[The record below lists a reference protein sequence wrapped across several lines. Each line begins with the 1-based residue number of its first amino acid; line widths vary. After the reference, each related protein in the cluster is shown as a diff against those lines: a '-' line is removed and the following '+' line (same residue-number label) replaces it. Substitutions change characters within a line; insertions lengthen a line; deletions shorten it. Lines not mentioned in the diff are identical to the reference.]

1 MRKITSFILALA
13 LTLSLLVIAGA
24 ADQADVHLLVKP
36 DTSSINGNTMKFLV
50 YLELKEGVEVGAAKF
65 KLTAPEGTTFTDV
78 DMNPKYAYDSS
89 SSVEPVNGEGW
100 KKGAFDLSAITSP
113 GSGDIGG
120 GIKDS
125 GQTFEAVLAGTVYK
139 DITVTLNGASVTYEK
154 HMLDKAKCD
163 SYGWLYQL
171 TVTKNS
177 GTFEDG
183 GSYTVGIP
191 TVVNGKSD
199 DFSAGYDT
207 NDPSSP
213 NVSVR
218 HSVSATSTPY
228 TPASTTGVTVSG
240 TAVSWNNTDNAM
252 YLLYSSSTSDADI
265 KAEWKNGS
273 TYTAAYVGTN
283 GTIDNTTVDGKKMQ
297 EQSFTFT
304 GVASGDYKLVIFKQ
318 GGYVPKIVPIN
329 VGASDYPCG
338 QIKLWLYGD
347 VTYDGAIDGD
357 DVFQMNRYIARK
369 TSVFTRGTPQDKL
382 DCYAAANI
390 TALKSSDN
398 VVDGDDVFQ
407 VNRFLA
413 RKTSMFS
420 LIK

>member
-65 KLTAPEGTTFTDV
+65 KLTAPEGTTFTHV

-89 SSVEPVNGEGW
+89 RSTDPTYGQGW
-100 KKGAFDLSAITSP
+100 KKGAFDLSAITSL

-177 GTFEDG
+177 GTDG

-191 TVVNGKSD
+191 TVVNEKSD

-228 TPASTTGVTVSG
+228 TPASPTGVTVSG
-240 TAVSWNNTDNAM
+240 KIKSYNPSNQVTIRLLQGTGEKYKTTIAASTGSGQVPQDFSIANVAPGTYDLEVTKAAHLKYTIKNVVVPSSGLDLTTLTGKPYQTITLIAGNMNTDNAVNNSD
-252 YLLYSSSTSDADI
+252 LLIFRSQF
-265 KAEWKNGS
+265 
-273 TYTAAYVGTN
+273 
-283 GTIDNTTVDGKKMQ
+283 GK
-297 EQSFTFT
+297 
-304 GVASGDYKLVIFKQ
+304 SG
-318 GGYVPKIVPIN
+318 
-329 VGASDYPCG
+329 
-338 QIKLWLYGD
+338 
-347 VTYDGAIDGD
+347 
-357 DVFQMNRYIARK
+357 
-369 TSVFTRGTPQDKL
+369 
-382 DCYAAANI
+382 ANI
-390 TALKSSDN
+390 TNGNADINGDKKVNNGDLLIFRSSFGKTTAN
-398 VVDGDDVFQ
+398 STFNYDV
-407 VNRFLA
+407 N
-413 RKTSMFS
+413 
-420 LIK
+420 

>member
-36 DTSSINGNTMKFLV
+36 DTSSINGKTMKFLV

-100 KKGAFDLSAITSP
+100 KKGAFDLSAITSL

-218 HSVSATSTPY
+218 HSVSATSDPY
-228 TPASTTGVTVSG
+228 TTGIVVMKG
-240 TAVSWNNTDNAM
+240 DINGDNVIDVRDV
-252 YLLYSSSTSDADI
+252 LLLRDI
-265 KAEWKNGS
+265 VAENIIP
-273 TYTAAYVGTN
+273 TAAQKSAGN
-283 GTIDNTTVDGKKMQ
+283 
-297 EQSFTFT
+297 
-304 GVASGDYKLVIFKQ
+304 LVE
-318 GGYVPKIVPIN
+318 
-329 VGASDYPCG
+329 
-338 QIKLWLYGD
+338 
-347 VTYDGAIDGD
+347 D
-357 DVFQMNRYIARK
+357 DVLNI
-369 TSVFTRGTPQDKL
+369 QDIL
-382 DCYAAANI
+382 LLRDIVAG
-390 TALKSSDN
+390 N
-398 VVDGDDVFQ
+398 VE
-407 VNRFLA
+407 L
-413 RKTSMFS
+413 S
-420 LIK
+420 

>member
-191 TVVNGKSD
+191 TVVNEKSD

-218 HSVSATSTPY
+218 HSVSAASTPY
-228 TPASTTGVTVSG
+228 TPASPTGVTVSG
-240 TAVSWNNTDNAM
+240 TVTSFGNDTDKVTI
-252 YLLYSSSTSDADI
+252 YLMEQGKTEASHETVVQGKTASYSI
-265 KAEWKNGS
+265 
-273 TYTAAYVGTN
+273 TN
-283 GTIDNTTVDGKKMQ
+283 
-297 EQSFTFT
+297 
-304 GVASGDYKLVIFKQ
+304 VASGAYTMKVMKQ
-318 GGYVPKIVPIN
+318 NHVTREYTITVGSNDVTQNAEISLLGDVNMDGN
-329 VGASDYPCG
+329 VDADDVTALLRHVSRIELLSSDYATVLG
-338 QIKLWLYGD
+338 NVTGDTATDADD
-347 VTYDGAIDGD
+347 VTKLL
-357 DVFQMNRYIARK
+357 RYVSRIIA
-369 TSVFTRGTPQDKL
+369 SL
-382 DCYAAANI
+382 D
-390 TALKSSDN
+390 
-398 VVDGDDVFQ
+398 
-407 VNRFLA
+407 
-413 RKTSMFS
+413 
-420 LIK
+420 

>member
-228 TPASTTGVTVSG
+228 TPASPTGVTVSG
-240 TAVSWNNTDNAM
+240 SVKSYNPSNQVTIRLLQGAGDEKYKTTIAASTDSGQVTQDFSIADVAPGTYDLEVTKAAHLKYTVKNVVVPSSDLDLTTHSNPAISTITLLVGDINGDGYIESTDLNIVWNSANYNKAVGNAANKRTDV
-252 YLLYSSSTSDADI
+252 
-265 KAEWKNGS
+265 NG
-273 TYTAAYVGTN
+273 
-283 GTIDNTTVDGKKMQ
+283 D
-297 EQSFTFT
+297 
-304 GVASGDYKLVIFKQ
+304 
-318 GGYVPKIVPIN
+318 GYVESTDLNLVWN
-329 VGASDYPCG
+329 
-338 QIKLWLYGD
+338 
-347 VTYDGAIDGD
+347 
-357 DVFQMNRYIARK
+357 
-369 TSVFTRGTPQDKL
+369 
-382 DCYAAANI
+382 AANYNKNAAVHC
-390 TALKSSDN
+390 TVSY
-398 VVDGDDVFQ
+398 
-407 VNRFLA
+407 
-413 RKTSMFS
+413 
-420 LIK
+420 

>member
-304 GVASGDYKLVIFKQ
+304 DVASGDYKLVIFKH
-318 GGYVPKIVPIN
+318 GKYVPKIVPIN
-329 VGASDYPCG
+329 VGASDYTCG

-347 VTYDGAIDGD
+347 VNYDGKVN
-357 DVFQMNRYIARK
+357 VFDPQQIQRYKAGK
-369 TSVFTRGTPQDKL
+369 ESVFTNGTEQDKA
-382 DCYAAANI
+382 DRMAAANV
-390 TALKSSDN
+390 TAVTVGDSN
-398 VVDGDDVFQ
+398 VNVFDAQ
-407 VNRFLA
+407 QIQRYKA
-413 RKTSMFS
+413 GKTSAFDSM
-420 LIK
+420 K